1 MGPLAYVISDYP
13 ILSTGI
19 RRSLEGSHTVVD
31 LTWADREKCLHGDA
45 GLVVLDVTGVLAQD
59 VLLLLASLVSPV
71 RIAVSSLDRNEVDMY
86 LVDPSGLSRLD
97 GLPSLLSLTA

>member
-31 LTWADREKCLHGDA
+31 LTWADREQCLHGDA